1 MPRILVA
8 VITILA
14 GLPAA
19 GALPMNE
26 AAAGEPAASAAGTAG
41 ASAGASAAAP
51 AVASAPAI
59 RPVSTTAAG
68 PGYLVVIG
76 KGTDR
81 ERMMAY
87 SRALPPVYAKAGG
100 RYLAIGGPG
109 RGVEWLA
116 GPWRDRSLVLAR
128 FDGLPQVLSFWWGD
142 DYREAV
148 RLRERAGQ
156 FTVVAVPGA
165 ADDAAR
171 AVSASAVYLVETT
184 VTRDADAY
192 AAYRRALETLL
203 AARGGHV
210 LAPGEAGAY
219 TALEG
224 DPLYDRIAI
233 AMLPSRAALDALL
246 ADPRAAELGALR
258 ERAGLS
264 QLAVAAAAAAP
275 ATTAAPG
282 GGAASVAP
290 ASTANPAAPR

>member
-1 MPRILVA
+1 MPRILAVLTAVA
-8 VITILA
+8 A
-14 GLPAA
+14 GLLAA
-19 GALPMNE
+19 GGTPMNQ
-26 AAAGEPAASAAGTAG
+26 A
-41 ASAGASAAAP
+41 AAAP
-51 AVASAPAI
+51 P
-59 RPVSTTAAG
+59 PTG
-68 PGYLVVIG
+68 PGYLLVIG

-128 FDGLPQVLSFWWGD
+128 FEDPAAVLAFWWGD
-142 DYREAV
+142 DYRAAV

-156 FTVVAVPGA
+156 FTVVALPGA

-171 AVSASAVYLVETT
+171 TAPPEAVYLVETT

-192 AAYRRALETLL
+192 AAYRRAFETLL
-203 AARGGHV
+203 AAHGGRV
-210 LAPGEAGAY
+210 LAGGAAGAC

-224 DPLYDRIAI
+224 DPLYDRVAI
-233 AMLPSRAALDALL
+233 ALLPSRAALDALL
-246 ADPRAAELGALR
+246 GDPRAAELAALR

-264 QLAVAAAAAAP
+264 MLAVANAAPAAAP
-275 ATTAAPG
+275 PG
-282 GGAASVAP
+282 AP
-290 ASTANPAAPR
+290 AAR

>member
-1 MPRILVA
+1 MPRILAAFNAFTAVA
-8 VITILA
+8 ASL
-14 GLPAA
+14 LAA

-26 AAAGEPAASAAGTAG
+26 ATAAGSATAG
-41 ASAGASAAAP
+41 APAPAAATAAP
-51 AVASAPAI
+51 TAAPGGSSAP
-59 RPVSTTAAG
+59 TTAAA

-81 ERMMAY
+81 ERMMSY

-128 FDGLPQVLSFWWGD
+128 FDGLPQVLAFWWGD

-171 AVSASAVYLVETT
+171 AAPASAVYLVETT
-184 VTRDADAY
+184 VTRDAEAY
-192 AAYRRALETLL
+192 AAYRRAFETLL
-203 AARGGHV
+203 AAHGGHV
-210 LAPGEAGAY
+210 LAPGEPGAY

-224 DPLYDRIAI
+224 DPLYDRVAI

-246 ADPRAAELGALR
+246 ADPRASELAALR

-275 ATTAAPG
+275 ATMAAPG
-282 GGAASVAP
+282 AGAAPVAP
-290 ASTANPAAPR
+290 ASPANPAAPR

>member
-1 MPRILVA
+1 MPRILAAFTAVA
-8 VITILA
+8 A
-14 GLPAA
+14 GLLAA

-26 AAAGEPAASAAGTAG
+26 AA
-41 ASAGASAAAP
+41 
-51 AVASAPAI
+51 
-59 RPVSTTAAG
+59 AAG

-81 ERMMAY
+81 ERMIAY

-128 FDGLPQVLSFWWGD
+128 FDGVPQVLAFWWGD
-142 DYREAV
+142 EYRAAV
-148 RLRERAGQ
+148 RLRDRAGQ

-165 ADDAAR
+165 ADDAAN
-171 AVSASAVYLVETT
+171 AAPPSAVYVVEAT

-192 AAYRRALETLL
+192 AAYRRAFETLL
-203 AARGGHV
+203 AAHGGRV
-210 LAPGEAGAY
+210 LASGEPGAY

-224 DPLYDRIAI
+224 DPLYDRIAL

-246 ADPRAAELGALR
+246 ADARAAELVTLR
-258 ERAGLS
+258 DRAGLS
-264 QLAVAAAAAAP
+264 QLATAAAAAVPVTSATSTTSTP
-275 ATTAAPG
+275 AATAAGPVTPADPA
-282 GGAASVAP
+282 GAAGRE
-290 ASTANPAAPR
+290 APR

>member
-1 MPRILVA
+1 MPRILAVFTAVA
-8 VITILA
+8 ASL
-14 GLPAA
+14 LAA

-26 AAAGEPAASAAGTAG
+26 ATAAASA
-41 ASAGASAAAP
+41 ASAAAP
-51 AVASAPAI
+51 
-59 RPVSTTAAG
+59 AAG

-128 FDGLPQVLSFWWGD
+128 FDGVPQVLAFWWGD

-171 AVSASAVYLVETT
+171 VAPASAVYLVEAT

-192 AAYRRALETLL
+192 AAYRRAFETLL
-203 AARGGHV
+203 TAHGGHL
-210 LAPGEAGAY
+210 LAPGAVGAY

-224 DPLYDRIAI
+224 DPLYDRIAL
-233 AMLPSRAALDALL
+233 AMLPSRAALDAML
-246 ADPRAAELGALR
+246 ADARAAELTALR

-275 ATTAAPG
+275 AAPP
-282 GGAASVAP
+282 AP
-290 ASTANPAAPR
+290 ATPVSPVSPDTPAIPANPAAPR

>member
-1 MPRILVA
+1 MPRILA
-8 VITILA
+8 AFTAAAASL
-14 GLPAA
+14 LAA

-26 AAAGEPAASAAGTAG
+26 AT
-41 ASAGASAAAP
+41 AAAP
-51 AVASAPAI
+51 AAPSASAPANG
-59 RPVSTTAAG
+59 PAPTAAVG

-128 FDGLPQVLSFWWGD
+128 FESLPQVLAFWWGD

-156 FTVVAVPGA
+156 FTVVAVQGA
-165 ADDAAR
+165 VDDAAR
-171 AVSASAVYLVETT
+171 AAPASAVYLVEAT

-192 AAYRRALETLL
+192 AAYRRSFETLL
-203 AARGGHV
+203 AAHGGHV

-219 TALEG
+219 AALEG
-224 DPLYDRIAI
+224 DPLYDRIAL
-233 AMLPSRAALDALL
+233 AVLPSRAALDALL
-246 ADPRAAELGALR
+246 ADPRAAELASLR
-258 ERAGLS
+258 ERAGLA
-264 QLAVAAAAAAP
+264 QLAVAAAAVAP
-275 ATTAAPG
+275 ATPPAP
-282 GGAASVAP
+282 ATPAEPVAP
-290 ASTANPAAPR
+290 DTPATPANPLASR

>member
-1 MPRILVA
+1 MPRILAAFTAVA
-8 VITILA
+8 A
-14 GLPAA
+14 GLLAA

-26 AAAGEPAASAAGTAG
+26 AAAAP
-41 ASAGASAAAP
+41 AAP
-51 AVASAPAI
+51 APA
-59 RPVSTTAAG
+59 AAG

-109 RGVEWLA
+109 RGVEWLD

-128 FDGLPQVLSFWWGD
+128 FDGLPQVLAFWWGD

-165 ADDAAR
+165 PDDAAR
-171 AVSASAVYLVETT
+171 DAPAAAVYLVEAT
-184 VTRDADAY
+184 VTRDADAH
-192 AAYRRALETLL
+192 AAYRRAFGTLL
-203 AARGGHV
+203 AAHGGRV
-210 LAPGEAGAY
+210 LTAGDAGGY

-224 DPLYDRIAI
+224 DPLYDRMAL
-233 AMLPSRAALDALL
+233 AMLPSRAALDAML
-246 ADPRAAELGALR
+246 ADPRAAELRALR
-258 ERAGLS
+258 ERGGLS
-264 QLAVAAAAAAP
+264 LLAVANAAP
-275 ATTAAPG
+275 AAPVPAPG
-282 GGAASVAP
+282 AP
-290 ASTANPAAPR
+290 ASR

>member
-1 MPRILVA
+1 MPRILAIFTAVA
-8 VITILA
+8 ASL
-14 GLPAA
+14 LAA

-26 AAAGEPAASAAGTAG
+26 ATAA
-41 ASAGASAAAP
+41 
-51 AVASAPAI
+51 
-59 RPVSTTAAG
+59 AAG

-128 FDGLPQVLSFWWGD
+128 FDGVPQVLAFWWGD

-148 RLRERAGQ
+148 RLRDRAGQ

-165 ADDAAR
+165 AYDAAR
-171 AVSASAVYLVETT
+171 AAPASAVYLVEAT
-184 VTRDADAY
+184 VTRDVDAY
-192 AAYRRALETLL
+192 TAYRRAFETLL
-203 AARGGHV
+203 AVHGGHV
-210 LAPGEAGAY
+210 LAPGEPGVY
-219 TALEG
+219 IALEG
-224 DPLYDRIAI
+224 DPLYDRIAL
-233 AMLPSRAALDALL
+233 AMLPSRAALDAML
-246 ADPRAAELGALR
+246 ADARAAELAALR

-275 ATTAAPG
+275 A
-282 GGAASVAP
+282 ASPAP
-290 ASTANPAAPR
+290 ATPVSPVTPAIPANPAAPR

>member
-1 MPRILVA
+1 MPRILA
-8 VITILA
+8 AFTAAAA
-14 GLPAA
+14 GLLAA

-26 AAAGEPAASAAGTAG
+26 ADAA
-41 ASAGASAAAP
+41 
-51 AVASAPAI
+51 
-59 RPVSTTAAG
+59 AAG

-128 FDGLPQVLSFWWGD
+128 FDGVPQVLAFWWGD

-165 ADDAAR
+165 AADAAR
-171 AVSASAVYLVETT
+171 AAPASAVYLVEAT

-192 AAYRRALETLL
+192 VAYRRAFETLL
-203 AARGGHV
+203 AAHGGYV
-210 LAPGEAGAY
+210 LAPGEPGAY

-224 DPLYDRIAI
+224 DPLYDRIAL

-246 ADPRAAELGALR
+246 ADARAAELTSLR

-275 ATTAAPG
+275 ATSATSTTSASAATAAAPATQADPAN
-282 GGAASVAP
+282 AAKPVAP
-290 ASTANPAAPR
+290 R